1 MNQLI
6 FQQFLGGFWESL
18 TQPVQDWLLAH
29 PFGNWLLSHPLW
41 AIGLVLIALL
51 LLSGLFGAIAQLTQ
65 KLWIVLLRSPVVLIG
80 WLVAGIVLLVKAPF
94 SASFNAKKQLPAA
107 ETQQQRLAEILDRLD
122 DLKQEQ
128 DNLLQEAKQILSTK
142 EFG

>member
-1 MNQLI
+1 
-6 FQQFLGGFWESL
+6 
-18 TQPVQDWLLAH
+18 
-29 PFGNWLLSHPLW
+29 
-41 AIGLVLIALL
+41 
-51 LLSGLFGAIAQLTQ
+51 
-65 KLWIVLLRSPVVLIG
+65 VLLRSPVVLIG

-94 SASFNAKKQLPAA
+94 SPKKQLPAA

-122 DLKQEQ
+122 ALKQEQ

>member
-6 FQQFLGGFWESL
+6 FQQFLGGFWDSL
-18 TQPVQDWLLAH
+18 TQPIQDWLLAH

-65 KLWIVLLRSPVVLIG
+65 TLWIVLLRSPVVLIG

-94 SASFNAKKQLPAA
+94 SAKGQLPAV

-122 DLKQEQ
+122 ALKQEQ

>member
-6 FQQFLGGFWESL
+6 FQQFLGGFWDSL
-18 TQPVQDWLLAH
+18 TQPIQDWLLAH

-65 KLWIVLLRSPVVLIG
+65 TLWIVLLRSPVVLIG

-94 SASFNAKKQLPAA
+94 SAKRQLPAA
-107 ETQQQRLAEILDRLD
+107 ETKEQRLAEILDRLD
-122 DLKQEQ
+122 ALKQEQ
-128 DNLLQEAKQILSTK
+128 DTLLQEAKQILSTK

>member
-1 MNQLI
+1 MNQFI
-6 FQQFLGGFWESL
+6 FQQFLGGFWQSL
-18 TQPVQDWLLAH
+18 TQPIQDWLLDH

-65 KLWIVLLRSPVVLIG
+65 TLWIVLLRSPVVLIG
-80 WLVAGIVLLVKAPF
+80 WLVAGIILLVKAPF
-94 SASFNAKKQLPAA
+94 RSPGKLPAA
-107 ETQQQRLAEILDRLD
+107 ETKQQRLAEILDRLD
-122 DLKQEQ
+122 ALKQEQ